1 MFNSLVPFLG
11 FPVHRRN
18 KTKTTPLLQN
28 QQPLRHRDL
37 PRSSNSCSHRPPA
50 LEFSHSQVWI
60 RVGCLYQELLLNMK
74 TVLTN
79 FLILSF
85 LPRVK
90 MVKYHVHALIA
101 VIKYGLIGRRLERIS
116 NVSGLLKATELHLL
130 FPNHVKLLCW
140 MLKMTCKDAKKF
152 YKALE
157 DAKKELYPGCK
168 KFSVLSFIIRL
179 FHSKCIGKCNDK
191 GFSMM
196 LDTLREAFPYASIPK
211 SLYDLRKII
220 RELGLSYDKIDAC
233 PNDCMLYWKE
243 NSKKTEC
250 DICHTSRY
258 KANEN
263 DPDDELTIPVT
274 DKKIGAKVLRHFPL
288 IPRLQ
293 RLFMSSKTA
302 ASMRWHEESRTKD
315 GYLRHPADSP
325 AWKTF
330 DFNYPDFASESRNV
344 RLGLASDG
352 FNPFRT
358 MSVSHSTWPVVLMPY
373 NLPPWMCMKQ
383 PYFFLSLLIPGPS
396 APGNNIDVYMEPLV
410 AELQELWDIN
420 GVETYDASTK
430 SNFKMRA
437 SLLWTISDFP
447 AYANL
452 SGWSTKGKLSCPCC
466 HKHTKSQRLT
476 HGNKYCFMGH
486 RRYLPGDHAFRKDKK
501 SFDGTKETERQPRG
515 LTGSEVLDE
524 LNGFEIKF
532 GKLVKTNPDLPFNWK
547 KRSIF
552 FELPYWKTNLLRH
565 NLDVMHIEKN
575 VCDSV
580 VGTLMNLDGKTK
592 DHLKARLD
600 LQEMGIRPELHPKV
614 QNNNKVYLPPACFS
628 MDKKEKDIFCRVL
641 KKVKVPDGYAANIS
655 RCVELKPPKLFGL
668 KSHDSHILMQQLLPI
683 ALRNVLPKHVRYPV
697 MKLCRYYKQLCS
709 KVLNPNDLVQMEN
722 EIGKILCDLERIFPP
737 SFFDVMVHLSVHLA
751 SEAKLGGTVHYRWMY
766 PIERYLSTL
775 KSYLKNRSK
784 PEGSIAEGYLAEECL
799 SFCSLYISSD
809 VETIH
814 NKTSRNYDDGGF
826 EDILPIFSMS
836 GRPIG
841 ATVVE
846 ILDLDILA
854 KAHSYV
860 LFNCSEVDEFRI
872 EHLTN
877 VRHENR
883 KLREREIQR
892 LHSETFESW
901 FQDHVEEL
909 HTRGDHRIT
918 EDLRN
923 LASGPAEFVKKY
935 KGFIINGFRFHT
947 KDLEQNRKTQNSG
960 VMLEAMTNSFSSAKD
975 NNPVM
980 GDVTYYGVLNDII
993 ELEYAVDRK
1002 VVLFHCDWISNG
1014 SRKKQDENGFTLL
1027 NFEGLNPHNDPFILA
1042 CQAQQVFYVADRV
1055 DKGWKVVIKTTPRD
1069 SYDMNEQTCLENVE
1083 THLQSDTST
1092 GPQLDENMNIELVRR
1107 GLNGTVVDKN
1117 TLVFD
1122 GDEDLFEAAS

>member
-1 MFNSLVPFLG
+1 MLDAEDDMQGLVHDAFNG
-11 FPVHRRN
+11 FGENIHEN
-18 KTKTTPLLQN
+18 EIGTQN
-28 QQPLRHRDL
+28 
-37 PRSSNSCSHRPPA
+37 
-50 LEFSHSQVWI
+50 ESQSMP
-60 RVGCLYQELLLNMK
+60 N
-74 TVLTN
+74 TN
-79 FLILSF
+79 
-85 LPRVK
+85 
-90 MVKYHVHALIA
+90 
-101 VIKYGLIGRRLERIS
+101 
-116 NVSGLLKATELHLL
+116 
-130 FPNHVKLLCW
+130 
-140 MLKMTCKDAKKF
+140 AKKF

-196 LDTLREAFPYASIPK
+196 LNTLREAFPYASIPK

-263 DPDDELTIPVT
+263 DPDDELTIPDT
-274 DKKIGAKVLRHFPL
+274 DKKIKKIGAKVLRHFPL

-430 SNFKMRA
+430 SNFQMRA

-775 KSYLKNRSK
+775 KSYVKNRSK

-799 SFCSLYISSD
+799 SFCSLYLSSD

-860 LFNCSEVDEFRI
+860 LFNCSEVDEFRT

-975 NNPVM
+975 NNPIM
-980 GDVTYYGVLNDII
+980 GDVTYYGILNDII

-1092 GPQLDENMNIELVRR
+1092 GPQLDDNMNIELVRR